1 MDLILIHF
9 SLLSFM
15 SHLYGVVS
23 VGQEEQTVLR
33 EIKTNKGFYRIFWL
47 VKTGGIGE
55 VQVL

>member
-1 MDLILIHF
+1 
-9 SLLSFM
+9 M